1 MKCVLCISAPGR
13 VADFLRSVFEQ
24 GIADRFIEAS
34 TPEQAWEALE
44 TGAFDYILV
53 NSPFAGGDG
62 CRLAV
67 EAAERQPEASVLLFV
82 REEWLEKAA
91 PQVEEQGVF
100 VITKPINKSGFF
112 DALRLVAAAR
122 KRLFGLTDEN
132 LRLRARIEELRL
144 IDRAK
149 CTLIS
154 VLNISEKEAHRTIE
168 KQAMDLR
175 LTKSRWRS
183 ISCAP
188 TTTNKE
194 GVSRGK
200 RLLFIIPI
208 CDTAFSSDRPARR

>member
-67 EAAERQPEASVLLFV
+67 EAAERQPE
-82 REEWLEKAA
+82 WLEKAA

-144 IDRAK
+144 LDRAK

-175 LTKSRWRS
+175 LTKKQVAEHILR
-183 ISCAP
+183 
-188 TTTNKE
+188 TYDNE
-194 GVSRGK
+194 
-200 RLLFIIPI
+200 
-208 CDTAFSSDRPARR
+208 

>member
-112 DALRLVAAAR
+112 DALRLVAQKAVRADGRKPAAAR
-122 KRLFGLTDEN
+122 
-132 LRLRARIEELRL
+132 
-144 IDRAK
+144 
-149 CTLIS
+149 
-154 VLNISEKEAHRTIE
+154 AHRG
-168 KQAMDLR
+168 AAAD
-175 LTKSRWRS
+175 
-183 ISCAP
+183 
-188 TTTNKE
+188 
-194 GVSRGK
+194 
-200 RLLFIIPI
+200 
-208 CDTAFSSDRPARR
+208 

>member
-44 TGAFDYILV
+44 TGAFDYFLV

-175 LTKSRWRS
+175 LTKKQVAEHILR
-183 ISCAP
+183 
-188 TTTNKE
+188 TYDNE
-194 GVSRGK
+194 
-200 RLLFIIPI
+200 
-208 CDTAFSSDRPARR
+208 

>member
-53 NSPFAGGDG
+53 NSPFAGGRRMQAG
-62 CRLAV
+62 RRGGR
-67 EAAERQPEASVLLFV
+67 AARKPRCCCSCGRNGLKRRPHRSKNRA
-82 REEWLEKAA
+82 
-91 PQVEEQGVF
+91 VF

-175 LTKSRWRS
+175 LTKKQVAEHILR
-183 ISCAP
+183 
-188 TTTNKE
+188 TYDNE
-194 GVSRGK
+194 
-200 RLLFIIPI
+200 
-208 CDTAFSSDRPARR
+208 

>member
-53 NSPFAGGDG
+53 NSPFAGVDG

-175 LTKSRWRS
+175 LTKKQVAEHILR
-183 ISCAP
+183 
-188 TTTNKE
+188 TYDNE
-194 GVSRGK
+194 
-200 RLLFIIPI
+200 
-208 CDTAFSSDRPARR
+208 

>member
-67 EAAERQPEASVLLFV
+67 EAAERQPEASV
-82 REEWLEKAA
+82 EWLEKAA

-175 LTKSRWRS
+175 LTKKQVAEHILR
-183 ISCAP
+183 
-188 TTTNKE
+188 TYDNE
-194 GVSRGK
+194 
-200 RLLFIIPI
+200 
-208 CDTAFSSDRPARR
+208 

>member
-13 VADFLRSVFEQ
+13 VADSCGRIRAGHRRPVQ
-24 GIADRFIEAS
+24 EAS

-67 EAAERQPEASVLLFV
+67 EAAERQPKPRCCCSCG
-82 REEWLEKAA
+82 RNGSKR
-91 PQVEEQGVF
+91 PPRRSKNRGVF

-154 VLNISEKEAHRTIE
+154 VLNISGKGGAPHDRKAGDGPPADEKAGGGAHP
-168 KQAMDLR
+168 AHLR
-175 LTKSRWRS
+175 QR
-183 ISCAP
+183 
-188 TTTNKE
+188 NKE
-194 GVSRGK
+194 GVSAGK

-208 CDTAFSSDRPARR
+208 CDTAFFV